1 MKKNRMMRLASI
13 LLVCVLLTTSVISG
27 TFAKYTSEGSV
38 TDTARVAKWDIKLE
52 GETITKNVD
61 IDLFATSYKN
71 PADNDV
77 TVHSD
82 TDNVIAP
89 GTKGS
94 FEIDLKN
101 ESEVDAEYA
110 ISYEISNAAGV
121 PLEFSLTGND
131 DDWKSTIADLNCE
144 KQALPMDATDAST
157 VTVYW
162 RWTFNPATGRTDA
175 DDTYLGTL
183 GTLPTVT
190 VTATIT
196 VDQVD

>member
-1 MKKNRMMRLASI
+1 MKKNRMMRLASV

-52 GETITKNVD
+52 GATITKDVT
-61 IDLFATSYKN
+61 IDLFATAYKN
-71 PADNDV
+71 PAGTET
-77 TVHSD
+77 TVQSD
-82 TDNVIAP
+82 TTENVIAP
-89 GTKGS
+89 GTEGF

-101 ESEVDAEYA
+101 DSEVAAEYA
-110 ISYEISNAAGV
+110 ISYTINNAAGV
-121 PLEFSLTGND
+121 PIEFSLTGND
-131 DDWKSTIADLNCE
+131 DDWTSTIADLNCE
-144 KQALPMDATDAST
+144 KQPLAMDATAST

-162 RWTFNPATGRTDA
+162 KWVFNPAVPRTDA

-183 GTLPTVT
+183 DTLPTVS